1 MSIEKSAKNCNE
13 IKCSTKDEIGVQ
25 SVLLLLAEEKY
36 LRRKNKPISRLRLT
50 VKRNPTTEYKR
61 QPLDVDPISLHIF
74 VVYFD

>member
-1 MSIEKSAKNCNE
+1 M
-13 IKCSTKDEIGVQ
+13 
-25 SVLLLLAEEKY
+25 LLAEEKY